1 MSISTVNYRK
11 TFFPKLDLTR
21 IIGIPTYDALHQINL
36 ELKNSA
42 LSVKSN
48 LGGAT
53 HGNLVIFMINVK
65 YETLSPVLYVRPL
78 HPGIILIPN
87 YATRFASYKLKR
99 VYDKNL
105 QIFHEVH
112 GFEQALIQQVVTP
125 GNEQDIVATKNR
137 TTGQF
142 TGKIHHILH
151 TFSQRME
158 SITKSFEQF

>member
-42 LSVKSN
+42 LSIKSN
-48 LGGAT
+48 LEGAT
-53 HGNLVIFMINVK
+53 HGNLGILMINVK
-65 YETLSPVLYVRPL
+65 YDTLSPVPYVRPL
-78 HPGIILIPN
+78 HPVIILISN
-87 YATRFASYKLKR
+87 NAARVASYKLKR

-105 QIFHEVH
+105 QVFHEVH

-142 TGKIHHILH
+142 IGNIYQILH
-151 TFSQRME
+151 TFSQRTE